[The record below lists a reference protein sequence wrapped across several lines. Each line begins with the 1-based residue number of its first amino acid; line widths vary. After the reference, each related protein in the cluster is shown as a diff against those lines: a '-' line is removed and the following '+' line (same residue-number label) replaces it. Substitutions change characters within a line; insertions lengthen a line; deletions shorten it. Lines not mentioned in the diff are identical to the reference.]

1 MRRYIM
7 ILSLLFVFI
16 SVSACQKD
24 SKSDKNN
31 IEVNQN
37 IVLQRNFNVS
47 SDSTELNT
55 SAEGTIFIK
64 EVEGTPKQIKIVA
77 WIEIDHDDRS
87 GVQVYIPKE
96 WSITNIINSYP
107 GKEDSETSTKS
118 TAIWSTTSDKVEWD
132 KYIAIGR
139 SSSFKPTGGGTGT
152 FVIDLALDEEVIS
165 KPDLFNIMVA
175 VGSDERDD
183 VKISGADSIEISIP
197 LIEN

>member
-1 MRRYIM
+1 MRRYIV
-7 ILSLLFVFI
+7 ILVLSFLLIF
-16 SVSACQKD
+16 VSACEKSSKD
-24 SKSDKNN
+24 DIKNT
-31 IEVNQN
+31 EVNKN

-47 SDSTELNT
+47 SDSTELET

-77 WIEIDHDDRS
+77 WIEIDHDDWS

-118 TAIWSTTSDKVEWD
+118 TAIWSTASDKVEWD

-139 SSSFKPTGGGTGT
+139 SSSFKSTGGGTGT

-175 VGSDERDD
+175 VGADERDG

>member
-1 MRRYIM
+1 MRRYIV
-7 ILSLLFVFI
+7 ILVLSFLLI
-16 SVSACQKD
+16 SVSACEKSSKD
-24 SKSDKNN
+24 DIKNT
-31 IEVNQN
+31 EVNKN

-47 SDSTELNT
+47 SDSTELKT

-77 WIEIDHDDRS
+77 WIEIDHDDWS

-118 TAIWSTTSDKVEWD
+118 TAIWSTASDKVEWD

-139 SSSFKPTGGGTGT
+139 SSSFKSTGGGTGT

-175 VGSDERDD
+175 VGADERDG

>member
-1 MRRYIM
+1 MRRYIA
-7 ILSLLFVFI
+7 ILALLFIFI
-16 SVSACQKD
+16 SVSSCQKD

-64 EVEGTPKQIKIVA
+64 EIEGTPKQIKIVA
-77 WIEIDHDDRS
+77 WIEIDHDDWS

-96 WSITNIINSYP
+96 WSIINIINSYP
-107 GKEDSETSTKS
+107 GKGDSETSTKS
-118 TAIWSTTSDKVEWD
+118 TAILSTASDNLEWD

-139 SSSFKPTGGGTGT
+139 SSSFKSTEGGTGT

-175 VGSDERDD
+175 VGSDERDG
-183 VKISGADSIEISIP
+183 VKISGVDSMEISIP

>member
-47 SDSTELNT
+47 SDSTKLNT

-77 WIEIDHDDRS
+77 WIEIDHDDWS
-87 GVQVYIPKE
+87 GV
-96 WSITNIINSYP
+96 
-107 GKEDSETSTKS
+107 
-118 TAIWSTTSDKVEWD
+118 
-132 KYIAIGR
+132 
-139 SSSFKPTGGGTGT
+139 
-152 FVIDLALDEEVIS
+152 LLIS
-165 KPDLFNIMVA
+165 
-175 VGSDERDD
+175 
-183 VKISGADSIEISIP
+183 
-197 LIEN
+197 